1 MLNIK
6 TSNTTFTWFT
16 MCPCP
21 APFKKLM
28 AGAKLGRPAKNTV
41 INTTIG
47 HTTFTI
53 TFLRRTCGGGG
64 VWGVRSNP
72 LNEKYSTPK

>member
-1 MLNIK
+1 
-6 TSNTTFTWFT
+6 

-28 AGAKLGRPAKNTV
+28 AGAKLGRPVNNKVTT
-41 INTTIG
+41 TTIG

-53 TFLRRTCGGGG
+53 TSSLETLQEEPSIFESLEREREREREYQACTA
-64 VWGVRSNP
+64 
-72 LNEKYSTPK
+72 